1 MSVYKASLYNY
12 LFNSI
17 NSIVVIIN
25 GILLVPLYFH
35 YMPVSVY
42 GAWLASGN
50 LMAMIGLLSGG
61 FAGVITQKM
70 AVAISKKN
78 KQEFLELAG
87 ANIILA
93 VTGASLIFVTA
104 MALSSFVPDIVN
116 VETEYASDIK
126 YAFQVS
132 AFSTSLALLVSLF
145 GAFPQVWQETKQVG
159 TINMVVNLLGIAT
172 TVIALIFGM
181 GVISLPLGYLTR
193 AVLNFLLQGN
203 WIIKYWRLHEP
214 QRPIYKLSKVPYIVK
229 ENVMPFIA
237 HICNVLMG
245 QSQSLI
251 LASAINP
258 ALAAV
263 FDLTGKIAGCLFNFV
278 AMAKGSFFAML
289 SLTYGKGDMKE
300 SNRVSGTI
308 IQYFSIFISI
318 IIVMSMCFTKPFM
331 HFWVGLEKFGG
342 DWLLLIIIFSTAI
355 GQYKSLLNDFLFS
368 GGQINRSARFDIFS
382 LALYLGLLAIL
393 VRAINEY
400 ALPTSMLVVN
410 VLFTVLYM
418 TFIKKYVGI
427 DTNKLY
433 SFILKNGLIT
443 VPFILLY
450 FIFPTDYTNIWLQ
463 GALLVIVG
471 ISLGATLLVA
481 NPEVN
486 RMLRS
491 RIIRMKS

>member
-25 GILLVPLYFH
+25 GIILVPLYFH

-70 AVAISKKN
+70 AAAISQKN

-87 ANIILA
+87 TNIILA
-93 VTGASLIFVTA
+93 VIGASLIFVAA
-104 MALSSFVPDIVN
+104 MILSSFVPGIVN
-116 VETEYASDIK
+116 VEAEFASDIK

-132 AFSTSLALLVSLF
+132 AISTSLALLVSLF

-159 TINMVVNLLGIAT
+159 TINLVVNLLGIAT
-172 TVIALIFGM
+172 TVIALIAGL
-181 GVISLPLGYLTR
+181 GVISLPLGYVTR
-193 AVLNFLLQGN
+193 AVLNLLLQGR
-203 WIIKYWRLHEP
+203 WIIKYWRKHEP

-229 ENVMPFIA
+229 ENVMPFTA
-237 HICNVLMG
+237 HICSVLMG

-258 ALAAV
+258 SLAAV
-263 FDLTGKIAGCLFNFV
+263 YDLTSKIAVCLFNFV
-278 AMAKGSFFAML
+278 AMAKGSFFALL
-289 SLTYGKGDMKE
+289 SLTFGKGDMKE
-300 SNRVSGTI
+300 SNRVSSTI
-308 IQYFSIFISI
+308 IQYFSIFIAI
-318 IIVMSMCFTKPFM
+318 IIVLSMCFTKPIM
-331 HFWVGLEKFGG
+331 HFWVALDKFGG
-342 DWLLLIIIFSTAI
+342 DWLLLIIVFSTAI
-355 GQYKSLLNDFLFS
+355 AQYKTLLNDFLFS

-382 LALYLGLLAIL
+382 LVLYIGLLAAL

-400 ALPTSMLVVN
+400 ALPTSMLIVN
-410 VLFTVLYM
+410 AVFTMLYM
-418 TFIKKYVGI
+418 TYIKKYIGI

-433 SFILKNGLIT
+433 GLIIKNGLIT

-450 FIFPTDYTNIWLQ
+450 FIFPTDYSNIWLQ
-463 GALLVIVG
+463 VALLVIVS
-471 ISLGATLLVA
+471 IILGATLLAA
-481 NPEVN
+481 NPEVY
-486 RMLRS
+486 RTLRS
-491 RIIRMKS
+491 KIKRERS

>member
-70 AVAISKKN
+70 AAAISQNN

-87 ANIILA
+87 GNIILA
-93 VTGASLIFVTA
+93 VIGATLIFIAA
-104 MALSSFVPDIVN
+104 MTLSSFVPNIVN
-116 VETEYASDIK
+116 VETKYAFDIK

-132 AFSTSLALLVSLF
+132 ALSTSLALLVSLF

-159 TINMVVNLLGIAT
+159 TINLVVNLLGIAT
-172 TVIALIFGM
+172 TVIALIAGL
-181 GVISLPLGYLTR
+181 GVISLPLGYVTR
-193 AVLNFLLQGN
+193 AVLNLLLQGR
-203 WIIKYWRLHEP
+203 WIIKYWRQHEP

-229 ENVMPFIA
+229 ENVMPFTA
-237 HICNVLMG
+237 QICNVLMG

-308 IQYFSIFISI
+308 IQYFSIIIAI

-331 HFWVGLEKFGG
+331 FFWVGLDKFGG
-342 DWLLLIIIFSTAI
+342 DCLLLIIVFSTAI
-355 GQYKSLLNDFLFS
+355 GHYKSLLNDFLFS
-368 GGQINRSARFDIFS
+368 GGQISRSARFDIFS
-382 LALYLGLLAIL
+382 LALYIGLLAVL

-410 VLFTVLYM
+410 TLFTMLYM
-418 TFIKKYVGI
+418 TYVKKYIGI

-433 SFILKNGLIT
+433 GLIIKNGLIT

-450 FIFPTDYTNIWLQ
+450 FILPTDYSNIWLQ
-463 GALLVIVG
+463 AGLLIGVGVLLVIV
-471 ISLGATLLVA
+471 LLA
-481 NPEVN
+481 INPEVY
-486 RMLRS
+486 RTLRPRVFKARS
-491 RIIRMKS
+491 